1 MEIMNTQYR
10 CEFVSYKISEDVL
23 AEIFAANGI
32 MGASFESGN
41 GVRVTETEDGII
53 FSCDG
58 ECGLP
63 KLIFTAWG
71 GDVCEL
77 SPEDASVLDGLKCE
91 PMASGRE
98 DCRSYR
104 RTFSGSSADKMAF
117 LAGLFSK
124 TDIAARMEITE
135 IRASKCGMTTDFG
148 VFGLDKKC
156 YVGGR
161 LSGWQINIVGE
172 SGEGSAV
179 LLLKDGALTVRDR
192 GDAFRWNENA
202 LAAAVKFADQVD
214 SPEGLTAVNEI
225 SCADV
230 STFEVPNSVLMIAG
244 GAFAGC
250 GRLQKV
256 CIGKPNVLLGNGF
269 VNGGVALAGS
279 AGGCAE
285 KYAAENGLGFEVMN
299 VTEPAP
305 FAFEIAD
312 GVWLAAAETS
322 VYRKQDDERAD
333 LSDVFYMP
341 EGRADDFDCEV
352 LTFSEETARQS
363 GVAAQLDGFG
373 ALVQSET
380 VRNDRNGYIKVSAR
394 RAANGAYG
402 VSLEIEHDSKLI
414 IMHTEQIDAGEKS
427 ENALFRRY
435 LEIADSVAFGERPA
449 ADDLKKPDYST
460 GDSTAETAPEAEAIE
475 PVVETAPEAEA
486 IEPVVESV
494 PETEVIEPVAETAP
508 ETEAAEPVAETA
520 PESEVIEPVA
530 ETVPE
535 IEVAEPV
542 AETAPEAEV
551 IEPVAETVP
560 ETEVIEPVAET
571 APETEVIEPVAET
584 APEAEV
590 IEPVAET
597 VPETEVAETAPE
609 TEVAEPVAE
618 AKSVKLVRGARFDL
632 SAYNDKMLVIDMDY
646 QAEQGIDIDGYIF
659 LLAANG
665 KVRSDADLVFFG
677 QKASVDR
684 AVNNH
689 PTMTRCFTVELAKLD
704 SDVSKLAVAF
714 AIYGDKAEQVFSCVK
729 KPVIHISC
737 NGQEICSYELEGL
750 KEEKSAVAVEM
761 YNKNGWKL
769 RTVGLGYKEALKTLC
784 GSYGVEVNS

>member
-32 MGASFESGN
+32 MGASFESGY

-104 RTFSGSSADKMAF
+104 RAFSGSSADKMAF

-230 STFEVPNSVLMIAG
+230 SRFEVPNSVLMIAG

-256 CIGKPNVLLGNGF
+256 CIGKPNVLLENGF
-269 VNGGVALAGS
+269 VNGGVVLAGP

-373 ALVQSET
+373 KLVQSET

-394 RAANGAYG
+394 RAANGAHG
-402 VSLEIEHDSKLI
+402 VSLEIEHDGKLI

-460 GDSTAETAPEAEAIE
+460 GDSTAET
-475 PVVETAPEAEA
+475 
-486 IEPVVESV
+486 V
-494 PETEVIEPVAETAP
+494 PETEVIEPV
-508 ETEAAEPVAETA
+508 V
-520 PESEVIEPVA
+520 
-530 ETVPE
+530 
-535 IEVAEPV
+535 
-542 AETAPEAEV
+542 
-551 IEPVAETVP
+551 ETVP
-560 ETEVIEPVAET
+560 ETEVIEPVTETVPETEVIEPIIETVPETEVIEPVVETAPETEVAEPVVETVPEAEVAEPVVET

-590 IEPVAET
+590 IEPVIET
-597 VPETEVAETAPE
+597 VPEAEVAEPVAETAPE
-609 TEVAEPVAE
+609 AEVAEPVAETAPEAEVAEPVAE